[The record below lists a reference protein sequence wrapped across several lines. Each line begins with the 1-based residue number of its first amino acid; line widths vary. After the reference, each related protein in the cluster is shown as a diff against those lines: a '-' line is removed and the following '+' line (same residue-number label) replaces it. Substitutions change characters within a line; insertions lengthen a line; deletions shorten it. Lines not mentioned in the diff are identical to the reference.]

1 MRILFSSINGSS
13 HHLISTYR
21 HEESGDVLG
30 DTVRR
35 RNGKDGA
42 ELAAAGGNQE
52 DHEALKRRGRCWGG
66 EDGKRGGSHRALES
80 VRAVHRGGDEVTG
93 RSWMVVVQG
102 KRRTLHKDDLASAV
116 VATDLFDFL
125 ISLVVSSSRVA
136 AAFGRGYGD
145 NILFPHDVLMISV

>member
-1 MRILFSSINGSS
+1 MYLGILCGGVTGKMEPNLLPLAGIKKIMKRSSGGGGAG
-13 HHLISTYR
+13 
-21 HEESGDVLG
+21 EVKMVSGEAPIVLS
-30 DTVRR
+30 
-35 RNGKDGA
+35 KA
-42 ELAAAGGNQE
+42 CELFIE
-52 DHEALKRRGRCWGG
+52 
-66 EDGKRGGSHRALES
+66 
-80 VRAVHRGGDEVTG
+80 EVTG